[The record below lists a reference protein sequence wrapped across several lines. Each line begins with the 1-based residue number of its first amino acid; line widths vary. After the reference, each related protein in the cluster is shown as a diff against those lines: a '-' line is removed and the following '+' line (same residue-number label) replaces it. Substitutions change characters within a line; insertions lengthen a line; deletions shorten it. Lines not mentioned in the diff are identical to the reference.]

1 MSESTSYFSSHPS
14 GVGLYIS
21 PPLGVYYR
29 VIRTPGPEEVVFQ
42 EDEDGNAALDDAG
55 QPILISRTPV
65 PVLHGFTRKPCRY
78 LDWDVPVET
87 DVTYTIYT
95 SDTENGTYAPY
106 FRQVMHTSV
115 DTSYSALEDS
125 DMNDVVNIR
134 DAMVVYLSTR
144 LGQLARQ
151 GKVYTRQPGHRMKYN
166 VTTEYE
172 YADADLPIVSVGLGY
187 GTGSSACLGW
197 ELTEEILT
205 LKIVG
210 AAMNKQERDT
220 LTNALR
226 GLIHEIDYFLQDLG
240 CMESS
245 YGHLVEGVQ
254 HSSPTVYL
262 LEMDISTTTFAHIAV
277 RETPWQLV
285 PIGGWAGI
293 DDGPPGMW

>member
-1 MSESTSYFSSHPS
+1 M
-14 GVGLYIS
+14 GLYIEV
-21 PPLGVYYR
+21 PLGVYYQ
-29 VIRTPGPEEVVFQ
+29 ITRTPGPEQVVFE
-42 EDEDGNAALDDAG
+42 EDEDGNAALDENG
-55 QPILISRTPV
+55 QPILISRTDV
-65 PVLHGFTRKPCRY
+65 PILQGFTRKPSRY
-78 LDWDVPVET
+78 LDWDVPVEV
-87 DVTYTIYT
+87 DIAYTILT
-95 SDTENGTYAPY
+95 CDTVDGVYAP
-106 FRQVMHTSV
+106 FWQQTMHTSV
-115 DTSYSALEDS
+115 DTSYSVLEDS
-125 DMNDVVNIR
+125 DMNDVINIR

-197 ELTEEILT
+197 ELTEEVLS
-205 LKIVG
+205 LKIFG
-210 AAMNKQERDT
+210 AAMDKRERDT
-220 LTNALR
+220 LTGALR

-245 YGHLVEGVQ
+245 YGHLVEGVV
-254 HSSPTVYL
+254 HSSPTLYSV
-262 LEMDISTTTFAHIAV
+262 EMDISTTAFTQIAV

-285 PIGGWAGI
+285 PVGGWAGI